1 MLHQFAYI
9 SNEKQYF
16 TDEDLRVL
24 MMRAREKN
32 KRMELTGLLLYDNGA
47 FLQVLEGPQDSIEI
61 MKQELLNDSR
71 HENMDV
77 IYSSD
82 KLFEREFANWR
93 MGFQILGSHKNK
105 DYLSLDDRVKE
116 LLKKAKPNGAE
127 AHDLIAQYTQLK
139 NSSINLN
146 LIGTNINVK

>member
-32 KRMELTGLLLYDNGA
+32 KRMELTGLLLYDNGT

-93 MGFQILGSHKNK
+93 MGFQILG
-105 DYLSLDDRVKE
+105 
-116 LLKKAKPNGAE
+116 
-127 AHDLIAQYTQLK
+127 I
-139 NSSINLN
+139 
-146 LIGTNINVK
+146 